1 MGLASR
7 IIGRL
12 NRYRDAY
19 VIRRFHEIVYYRKL
33 WYTTHWMGH
42 RVMQYPTD
50 LVIKQELLFSIKP
63 DLLIECGTAHG
74 GSSLF
79 YAHMFDLIGNG
90 RIVSI
95 DIEDYPNRPTHPRI
109 EYIKGST
116 IDPAIIERIATIA
129 KTSPGPTM
137 VVLDSRHTR
146 DHVLSELED
155 YHSLVTPGSYL
166 IVEDGDINGH
176 PVFTDWEPD
185 SGPGPFEAIQEFLS
199 RNRQFAVDK
208 NCERYLMSH
217 HPSGYLK
224 RLDP

>member
-1 MGLASR
+1 MKLPGMLR
-7 IIGRL
+7 NKL
-12 NRYRDAY
+12 DAY
-19 VIRRFHEIVYYRKL
+19 VLRRFHEIVYYRKL

-50 LVIKQELLFSIKP
+50 LIVKQEILFSVKP

-79 YAHMFDLIGNG
+79 YAHMFDLIGSG
-90 RIVSI
+90 HIVSI

-109 EYIKGST
+109 DYIKGST
-116 IDPAIIERIATIA
+116 IDPEILGKVTDLA
-129 KTSPGPTM
+129 KTSQGPVM
-137 VVLDSRHTR
+137 VVLDSLHTR
-146 DHVLSELED
+146 DHVLRELEA
-155 YHSLVTPGSYL
+155 YHSFVTPGSYL

-176 PVFTDWEPD
+176 PVFTDFQPEF
-185 SGPGPFEAIQEFLS
+185 GPGPFEATQEFLS
-199 RNRQFAVDK
+199 RNRQFEVDK

-224 RLDP
+224 KIRD